1 MDNYQWILKEQ
12 FVSPSELFSSSSSSQ
27 LFTSV
32 EFFLTK
38 LALSGIEGVLG
49 SSEVSV
55 VGPHERE
62 EYDRLRWR
70 TTELLLKLIN
80 VFLTCHTNETMSYK
94 VSYFSLCPCLCL
106 CPSLCLS
113 LSPFLFLCVVLILI
127 LYKCIILFIYSQYVP
142 DTLWSDGLYGVIMD
156 SLFHPTLLGVQPG
169 DLTATNKLTD
179 TVRL

>member
-27 LFTSV
+27 LFTGV

-49 SSEVSV
+49 SLEVGV

-70 TTELLLKLIN
+70 TAELLLKLIN
-80 VFLTCHTNETMSYK
+80 VFLTCHTNETLSYK
-94 VSYFSLCPCLCL
+94 VSHFSLC
-106 CPSLCLS
+106 LCLS
-113 LSPFLFLCVVLILI
+113 VPLFVSLT
-127 LYKCIILFIYSQYVP
+127 LFSSFFV
-142 DTLWSDGLYGVIMD
+142 
-156 SLFHPTLLGVQPG
+156 
-169 DLTATNKLTD
+169 
-179 TVRL
+179 

>member
-38 LALSGIEGVLG
+38 LALISGIEGVLG

-70 TTELLLKLIN
+70 TAELLLKLIN
-80 VFLTCHTNETMSYK
+80 VFLTCHTNETLSYK
-94 VSYFSLCPCLCL
+94 VSHCSLF
-106 CPSLCLS
+106 LCLS
-113 LSPFLFLCVVLILI
+113 VPLFV
-127 LYKCIILFIYSQYVP
+127 
-142 DTLWSDGLYGVIMD
+142 
-156 SLFHPTLLGVQPG
+156 SLTLLFSFFV
-169 DLTATNKLTD
+169 
-179 TVRL
+179 

>member
-55 VGPHERE
+55 VGLHERE
-62 EYDRLRWR
+62 EYDKLRWR
-70 TTELLLKLIN
+70 TAELLLKLIN
-80 VFLTCHTNETMSYK
+80 VFLTCHTNETLSYK

-127 LYKCIILFIYSQYVP
+127 LYKYIILFIPSMFLMHY
-142 DTLWSDGLYGVIMD
+142 GLMD
-156 SLFHPTLLGVQPG
+156 CMV
-169 DLTATNKLTD
+169 
-179 TVRL
+179 